1 LVALGTVADLAPLTG
16 ENRRLVRQGLAVINK
31 PRREGLKSLMMVSRL
46 QPGAVDAVAIG
57 FALGP
62 RLNAAGRLDTA
73 MAAYDLL
80 TTRDVVQAGQLAMQ
94 LEAQDRER
102 QTLTREAQARARELA
117 LATHP
122 NAALLFAAG
131 PEFKEGI
138 VGLAAARLTE
148 EFYRPAVVAHRGPE
162 ETKGSARSIREFHI
176 TDAFDQCAKLLER
189 HGGHAAAAGFT
200 ALTSNVD
207 ELAERLRAIAESQL
221 GGLDLRPAL
230 QVDAVVGLGEVNGEL
245 LNSLRQFEP
254 CGYGNPTPLLA
265 SYDVK
270 VVNVRQVGA
279 EGKHLKL
286 TLGDARTRAS
296 TGGRVTAD
304 AIAFN
309 QGHWFGKLP
318 SRVNVA
324 YQLELNEWG
333 GESRLQLNVKDIQS
347 MA

>member
-1 LVALGTVADLAPLTG
+1 
-16 ENRRLVRQGLAVINK
+16 
-31 PRREGLKSLMMVSRL
+31 
-46 QPGAVDAVAIG
+46 
-57 FALGP
+57 
-62 RLNAAGRLDTA
+62 

-80 TTRDVVQAGQLAMQ
+80 TTRDVARAGQLANL
-94 LEAQDRER
+94 LEAQNRER

-122 NAALLFAAG
+122 DAALLFAAG

-148 EFYRPAVVAHRGPE
+148 EFYRPAVVAHRGSE
-162 ETKGSARSIREFHI
+162 VTKGSARSIREFHI
-176 TDAFDQCAKLLER
+176 TDAFDQCAELLEK

-200 ALTSNVD
+200 ALTPKVD
-207 ELAERLRAIAESQL
+207 ELAERLRAIAAREL
-221 GGLDLRPAL
+221 GERDLRPAL
-230 QVDAVVGLGEVNGEL
+230 QIDAVVRLDEVSGEL

-265 SYDVK
+265 SYDVI
-270 VVNVRQVGA
+270 VVNARQVGA

-286 TLGDARTRAS
+286 TLGD
-296 TGGRVTAD
+296 GRVTAD

-309 QGHWFGKLP
+309 QGRWFSRLP
-318 SRVNVA
+318 TRANVA

-347 MA
+347 AD